1 MLNLNSLSFRLG
13 WKRLKDSMIKF
24 VTFYLPV
31 QPAGPS
37 LIEVRLMK
45 HSASQ
50 KASLTHYSTFA

>member
-1 MLNLNSLSFRLG
+1 MLNLNSLSFRLC

-37 LIEVRLMK
+37 LI
-45 HSASQ
+45 
-50 KASLTHYSTFA
+50 